1 MTTART
7 ARVAP
12 RTLHVVGSDLRSA
25 VVTAFAW
32 PGALL
37 LGTTGTDAGALLLL
51 GDLAPGSRVG
61 RVSMGLA
68 A

>member
-37 LGTTGTDAGALLLL
+37 LG
-51 GDLAPGSRVG
+51 DLAPASRVG
-61 RVSMGLA
+61 RVSMGMA